1 MQYWRHTYTKGDS
14 QVALVVKNPPA
25 NSGDIRDTG
34 SIPSS
39 GRSPGGGDGNPLQ
52 YSCLKNHMDRGAWRV
67 IVHRAAKSRTQ
78 LKLRNM
84 YTSTYT
90 KKVFVAYL
98 KFKFNWASYFLF
110 AKSSNPTSLQ
120 LEELRPRTLIL
131 ASDLRAQED

>member
-14 QVALVVKNPPA
+14 QVVLVVKNPPA
-25 NSGDIRDTG
+25 NSGDIRDAC

-39 GRSPGGGDGNPLQ
+39 GRSPGEGDGNPLQ
-52 YSCLKNHMDRGAWRV
+52 YSCLKNRMDRGAWWV

-78 LKLRNM
+78 LKLLSM

-98 KFKFNWASYFLF
+98 KFKLNWASNFF
-110 AKSSNPTSLQ
+110 
-120 LEELRPRTLIL
+120 IC
-131 ASDLRAQED
+131 

>member
-1 MQYWRHTYTKGDS
+1 M
-14 QVALVVKNPPA
+14 VKNPSA

-52 YSCLKNHMDRGAWRV
+52 YSCLKNHMDRGAWQV
-67 IVHRAAKSRTQ
+67 IVHRAEKSRTQ
-78 LKLRNM
+78 LKLLSM

-98 KFKFNWASYFLF
+98 KFKFNWTSYFLF
-110 AKSSNPTSLQ
+110 AKSSNPTS
-120 LEELRPRTLIL
+120 
-131 ASDLRAQED
+131 S